1 MTDPTITTTNAIAA
15 TPEGVTP
22 PSTPATAPRSLRVRV
37 ISSMGFAAIALV
49 GVLIVLYAWQLPP
62 FGSAVETTENAL
74 VRGQVTIIGPQLSGY
89 VYEVPVTD
97 FQFVKAGDLLVRLDD
112 RIYKQRLDQSLAQ
125 LAVQKAAL
133 ANVVQQRNSA
143 EATIKLRQ
151 AAIADSQA
159 QMRKSEA
166 DLRRNEALVN
176 DGSVSRRELD
186 VTLAANAQAI
196 AAVAQAQA
204 SLEIARQDLQ
214 TVIVNRGSLEA
225 AVASAQATVQLARI
239 DLSNTRVTAP
249 RDGQLGQIGVRLGA
263 YVNSGAQLMALVP
276 NQLWVIANMKET
288 QMDNVRIDQPAS
300 FTVDALNHR
309 KFHGRVQR
317 ISPATGSE
325 FSLLQADNATG
336 NFVKIAQRVPVRI
349 TVDPGQE
356 QMDRLRPGMSVVVS
370 IDTAAQRVATETP

>member
-1 MTDPTITTTNAIAA
+1 MTESTTTTTNAIAS
-15 TPEGVTP
+15 TPEGSTP
-22 PSTPATAPRSLRVRV
+22 PGSTITEPRSLRVRIV
-37 ISSMGFAAIALV
+37 SSLGFAAIAIV

-62 FGSAVETTENAL
+62 FSSAVETTENAL

-89 VYEVPVTD
+89 VFEVPVQD
-97 FQFVKAGDLLVRLDD
+97 FQYVKAGDLLVRLDD
-112 RIYKQRLDQSLAQ
+112 RIYKQRLDQALAQ

-151 AAIADSQA
+151 AALADSQA
-159 QMRKSEA
+159 QSRKSLA
-166 DLRRNEALVN
+166 DLRRNEELIG
-176 DGSVSRRELD
+176 DGSVSKRELD
-186 VTLAANAQAI
+186 VTRAANAQTI
-196 AAVAQAQA
+196 ASVAQAQA

-225 AVASAQATVQLARI
+225 AVASAEAAVELARI
-239 DLSNTRVTAP
+239 DLSNTRITAP
-249 RDGQLGQIGVRLGA
+249 RDGQLGQVGVRLGA

-276 NQLWVIANMKET
+276 PQLWVIANMKET
-288 QMDNVRIDQPAS
+288 QMDNVQVGQPVT

-309 KFHGRVQR
+309 KFHGTVQH

-349 TVDPGQE
+349 TVDPDQAE
-356 QMDRLRPGMSVVVS
+356 SERLRPGLSVVVS
-370 IDTAAQRVATETP
+370 IDTAGRLKNSPP

>member
-1 MTDPTITTTNAIAA
+1 MTETTTTTNAVAS
-15 TPEGVTP
+15 TPEGT
-22 PSTPATAPRSLRVRV
+22 TPAGSTVTEPRSLRVRV
-37 ISSMGFAAIALV
+37 ISSMGFAAIAIV

-62 FGSAVETTENAL
+62 FSSAVETTENAL

-89 VYEVPVTD
+89 VFEVPVQD
-97 FQFVKAGDLLVRLDD
+97 FQYVKAGDLLVRLDD
-112 RIYKQRLDQSLAQ
+112 RIYKQRLDQALAQ
-125 LAVQKAAL
+125 LAVQKAGL

-151 AAIADSQA
+151 AALADSEA
-159 QMRKSEA
+159 QSRKSTA
-166 DLRRNEALVN
+166 DLRRNEELIS

-186 VTLAANAQAI
+186 VTRAANAQTI

-204 SLEIARQDLQ
+204 NLDIARQDLQ

-225 AVASAQATVQLARI
+225 SVASADAAVELARI
-239 DLSNTRVTAP
+239 DLSNTRITAP

-276 NQLWVIANMKET
+276 HQLWVIANMKET
-288 QMDNVRIDQPAS
+288 QMDNVQVGQPVT

-309 KFHGRVQR
+309 KFHGTVQH

-349 TVDPGQE
+349 TVDPDQAE
-356 QMDRLRPGMSVVVS
+356 SERLRPGLSVVVS
-370 IDTAAQRVATETP
+370 IDTAGRLKNSPP